1 VSAARPRISVVV
13 PIYDVEEYLDEC
25 LRSLAGQTFADFEA
39 VMVDDG
45 STDGS
50 AAIAE
55 RFAGADPRFR
65 LVRQP
70 NGGLSRARNTGIEA
84 ARGEY
89 LAFLD
94 SDDVL
99 PPDAYERLLG
109 ALERT
114 GSDFATGNVERMTAI
129 GLTQAPYLAG
139 AFGRARLRTHVRRFA
154 PLLEDRTAWNKLW
167 RRAFWDAYS
176 FRFPD
181 GRIHE
186 DIPVVVPAHFQA
198 AAVDVIAEPVYRYRL
213 REGGALSITQRR
225 HELRALRDRITAIEE
240 VLAYLAAH
248 EDGEQLRR
256 YQRSVLAHDLR
267 FHIRLLPDADDEYRA
282 LFMDWTAR
290 FLEAAA
296 PGVCDDLTAIDRV
309 RYHLVREGA
318 LDQLLAVQ
326 RDGLKVRS
334 VRRRYYADYA
344 MPSPPRLGRRDG
356 ELALSV
362 HLDDLRRDDGRLQ
375 LSGHGY
381 IRALGCAAPDAQRL
395 HIAAV
400 RAGRLRALRM
410 RLAPRRLATTPVER
424 PDLGPRLRWA
434 GFTTALDVATLPA
447 GRWEL
452 FATVRAG
459 RLRRRRAV
467 FALDDLSLARTV
479 EIPAGGAAQMR
490 ATVSAEGRVAVRS
503 YE

>member
-1 VSAARPRISVVV
+1 MVV
-13 PIYDVEEYLDEC
+13 PIYDVEDYLEEC
-25 LRSLAGQTFADFEA
+25 LRSLAGQTVSDFEA

-45 STDGS
+45 STDAS

-55 RFAGADPRFR
+55 RFAAADARFR

-84 ARGEY
+84 ATGEY

-114 GSDFATGNVERMTAI
+114 GSDFATGNVQRITAA
-129 GLTQAPYLAG
+129 GLTQAPHVA
-139 AFGRARLRTHVRRFA
+139 ATFGRTRLRTHVRRFA

-167 RRAFWDAYS
+167 RRAFWDAHAY
-176 FRFPD
+176 RFPD

-198 AAVDVIAEPVYRYRL
+198 ASVDVIAEPVYRYRV

-248 EDGEQLRR
+248 EDAEQRRR
-256 YQRSVLAHDLR
+256 YERSVLAHDLR
-267 FHIRLLPDADDEYRA
+267 FHLRLLPDADDEYRA

-290 FLEAAA
+290 FLEGAA
-296 PGVCDDLTAIDRV
+296 PGACDGLRAGARV
-309 RYHLVREGA
+309 RYHLVRTGR
-318 LDQLLAVQ
+318 LDELLEIE
-326 RDGLKVRS
+326 RSGLP
-334 VRRRYYADYA
+334 VRRRRGRYYADVA
-344 MPSPPRLGRRDG
+344 MPSPPRLGRRDKD
-356 ELALSV
+356 LALAV
-362 HLDDLRRDDGRLQ
+362 HLEDVRLNGERLE
-375 LSGHGY
+375 LSGHGCVPG
-381 IRALGCAAPDAQRL
+381 LGCAEPGDQTLR
-395 HIAAV
+395 IEAV
-400 RAGRLRALRM
+400 PAGRLRWLRM
-410 RLAPRRLATTPVER
+410 RLRARRLATSPVER
-424 PDLGPRLRWA
+424 PDLGPRRRWA
-434 GFTTALDVATLPA
+434 GFTASLDPATLPP

-467 FALDDLSLARTV
+467 FALENPSLARDV
-479 EIPAGGAAQMR
+479 AVPAMR
-490 ATVSAEGRVAVRS
+490 ATVSADGRVSITGAAS
-503 YE
+503 